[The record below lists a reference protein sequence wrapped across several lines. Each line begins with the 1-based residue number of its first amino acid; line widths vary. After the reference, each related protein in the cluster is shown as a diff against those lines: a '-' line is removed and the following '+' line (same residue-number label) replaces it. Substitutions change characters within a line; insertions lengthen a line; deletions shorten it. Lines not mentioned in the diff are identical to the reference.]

1 MKYSNEITVSKE
13 NFTNPKINDEVFLRR
28 LAGKMVS
35 QISLEELHKIITFK
49 KIDPNSIISNAKM
62 SSDSTTHWEF
72 EQIKDLKE
80 KDLIYYSAEINTD
93 LECKN
98 KNVESICFHNF
109 QHIDNFSDRKKCTKC
124 SKSI

>member
-80 KDLIYYSAEINTD
+80 KDLIYYSAEIQ
-93 LECKN
+93 
-98 KNVESICFHNF
+98 I
-109 QHIDNFSDRKKCTKC
+109 
-124 SKSI
+124 